1 MEQRR
6 RRLGPPEITFH
17 GRPVFYGWWVVA
29 AGSLLS
35 TLAGGF
41 YIHGFAAFLGP
52 LAEEFD
58 VGYATATLVFA
69 AAAGSEAVL
78 GPIVG
83 YLIDRFG
90 SRRVMLAG
98 IPLYAAGFF
107 LLSLAPSLLI
117 VFIAVAAVISP
128 GVNMGVFAPTATA
141 VSHWFHRRRAV
152 ALSIATVGF
161 GVGGLLV
168 SFLQYFIDA
177 YDWRVAA
184 RAAAVVIIVVG
195 FPVALFLMRNRPAD
209 EGLVPDGGPPPEER
223 PGTRAVTPT
232 VDLTPREALG
242 SLAFWGIVFW
252 FGLRMFVVA
261 SISIHF
267 IRLIETK
274 DFSAAQA
281 AVLLSIFAVATI
293 PCRLALG
300 AVTDRVRK
308 NRLAAALGLVQIGA
322 LVILL
327 NAHEFW
333 HLIAFV
339 LVYAVAWGG
348 GGATMI
354 TALRADYFGLRF
366 FATIGGMINTVV
378 IIGIMVGPVTTGLIY
393 DRTGSYDLAMW
404 AFLAATAASAT
415 IILFT
420 PRPKPKRPRYLAG
433 GST

>member
-17 GRPVFYGWWVVA
+17 GRPVFYGWWVVT

-41 YIHGFAAFLGP
+41 YIHGFSAFLRP

-223 PGTRAVTPT
+223 PGTRAVTPS
-232 VDLTPREALG
+232 R
-242 SLAFWGIVFW
+242 
-252 FGLRMFVVA
+252 
-261 SISIHF
+261 
-267 IRLIETK
+267 
-274 DFSAAQA
+274 
-281 AVLLSIFAVATI
+281 
-293 PCRLALG
+293 
-300 AVTDRVRK
+300 
-308 NRLAAALGLVQIGA
+308 
-322 LVILL
+322 
-327 NAHEFW
+327 
-333 HLIAFV
+333 
-339 LVYAVAWGG
+339 
-348 GGATMI
+348 
-354 TALRADYFGLRF
+354 
-366 FATIGGMINTVV
+366 
-378 IIGIMVGPVTTGLIY
+378 
-393 DRTGSYDLAMW
+393 
-404 AFLAATAASAT
+404 
-415 IILFT
+415 
-420 PRPKPKRPRYLAG
+420 RPH
-433 GST
+433 SS

>member
-1 MEQRR
+1 
-6 RRLGPPEITFH
+6 
-17 GRPVFYGWWVVA
+17 
-29 AGSLLS
+29 
-35 TLAGGF
+35 
-41 YIHGFAAFLGP
+41 
-52 LAEEFD
+52 
-58 VGYATATLVFA
+58 
-69 AAAGSEAVL
+69 
-78 GPIVG
+78 
-83 YLIDRFG
+83 
-90 SRRVMLAG
+90 MLAG

-107 LLSLAPSLLI
+107 LLSLAPSLLV

-184 RAAAVVIIVVG
+184 RAAAVVIIAVG
-195 FPVALFLMRNRPAD
+195 FPVALLLMRNRPAD

-232 VDLTPREALG
+232 VDRTPREALG

-327 NAHEFW
+327 TAHEFW

-354 TALRADYFGLRF
+354 TAIRADYFGLRF